1 MNNQTVKIL
10 IDCTINV
17 QSLQMISLQY
27 KIKPLQDFKI
37 INIMMFITKIFKGI
51 SKIAIIKTKLNI

>member
-1 MNNQTVKIL
+1 MNNQTIKIL